1 MFESRVILRV
11 GLLVAAA
18 VALALAASQVRE
30 KHSLAMAT
38 VDDIEA
44 QLSALD
50 PATKAAVVARLSADA
65 VKNVRDKHG
74 SA

>member
-1 MFESRVILRV
+1 MFESRVVLRA

-18 VALALAASQVRE
+18 VALALAATQFRE
-30 KHSLAMAT
+30 KRSMAIGT

-50 PATKAAVVARLSADA
+50 PATKAAVIARLSADA
-65 VKNVRDKHG
+65 AKSVHDKRK
-74 SA
+74 A

>member
-1 MFESRVILRV
+1 MIESRVILRV

-65 VKNVRDKHG
+65 VRTVRDKHG